1 MPSLVV
7 SDEFR
12 NKPISK
18 SILVCYGRLE
28 PALINGYDLLIIEAT
43 YYSIYEV
50 NRLKAQ
56 NGKVIAYI
64 SLGEINSSSP
74 YFPKFKDYF
83 IGKNETWNSHYL
95 NLKSK
100 EVGEIL
106 LDMISAIMSK
116 GFDGLFFDNVDNF
129 SSYGP
134 QFQQKQELIN
144 LLKEINTKYPKHFFI
159 QNSGIELVPST
170 AEFIDAL
177 VMESV
182 ITNYTFDSSGY
193 KLRAVDH
200 ADVTLNKLEVLK
212 KKYRLPIILIEYSDS
227 TNLNDAIQSKMR
239 TYNFDYFIGNISLL
253 TIPQFLN

>member
-1 MPSLVV
+1 MPTLVV

-28 PALINGYDLLIIEAT
+28 PELVNGYDILIIEST

-64 SLGEINSSSP
+64 SLGEINSNSP
-74 YFPKFKDYF
+74 YFSKFKDHF

-100 EVGEIL
+100 EVGLIL
-106 LDMISAIMSK
+106 IEMITTIMSK

-129 SSYGP
+129 STYGP
-134 QFQQKQELIN
+134 QFQQKQELTT

-159 QNSGIELVPST
+159 QNSGLELVPST
-170 AEFIDAL
+170 AEFIDTL

-193 KLRAVDH
+193 KLREVDK
-200 ADVTLNKLEVLK
+200 ADLTLDKLKLLK
-212 KKYRLPIILIEYSDS
+212 KKYRIPIILIEYSDS
-227 TNLNDAIQSKMR
+227 MNLNDAIQSKMH

-253 TIPQFLN
+253 TVPQFLN